1 MRTIEE
7 WYDTLVELTRGTD
20 YEVLIKTKICSPVVA
35 IVPKNFDTPQ
45 RVAIYPKKTKN
56 AGLVFEYD
64 VFQIPRVKELMGEP
78 NRIKGNRPHYTDI
91 PDQTILEVC
100 KAFLIKG

>member
-7 WYDTLVELTRGTD
+7 WYDTLVELTKNTD

-35 IVPKNFDTPQ
+35 IVPKGYDTPQ
-45 RVAIYPKKTKN
+45 RIAIYPKKTKN
-56 AGLVFEYD
+56 SGLVFEND
-64 VFQIPRVKELMGEP
+64 VFQIPHVRELMGEP
-78 NRIKGNRPHYTDI
+78 TKIKSNRPHYYDI

>member
-7 WYDTLVELTRGTD
+7 WYDTLMELTKSTGYD
-20 YEVLIKTKICSPVVA
+20 VLIKAKISSPVVA
-35 IVPKNFDTPQ
+35 IVPKHRDTPQ
-45 RVAIYPKKTKN
+45 RIAIYPKKTKN
-56 AGLVFEYD
+56 AGLVFEND

-91 PDQTILEVC
+91 SDWTILEVC
-100 KAFLIKG
+100 KAFLLIK